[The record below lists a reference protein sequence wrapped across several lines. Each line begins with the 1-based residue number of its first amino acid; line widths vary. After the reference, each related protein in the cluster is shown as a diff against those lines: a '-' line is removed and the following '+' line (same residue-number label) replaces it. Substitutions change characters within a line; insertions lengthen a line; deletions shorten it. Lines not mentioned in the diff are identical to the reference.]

1 MILNLRFQN
10 FMIIPVIRF
19 SRIKFMHRFSNKMML
34 NNKNRRQMDYYSVY
48 LSILLILAYSS
59 QIESC
64 LPSFFRSEKPEA
76 GEALKGSIEIETN
89 EIIEDTPYEL
99 PATSKSTPD
108 DNFDEFNRIQSN
120 EILDKTAKDDS
131 HQGMLSDEEEYYVD
145 EKELEKVTKSSIN
158 PVLLAKRKRIEASRC
173 RDYCYNNGRCEVIWH
188 TSTGTTNYDVACKC
202 PDGYLGMQCE
212 HNFNPLVVYASR
224 VNDSSATKVEH
235 HFLMNPFSLLTFY
248 KHDPS

>member
-1 MILNLRFQN
+1 MKRERTVPEKILN
-10 FMIIPVIRF
+10 FM
-19 SRIKFMHRFSNKMML
+19 
-34 NNKNRRQMDYYSVY
+34 
-48 LSILLILAYSS
+48 
-59 QIESC
+59 ESC

-89 EIIEDTPYEL
+89 EIIEDTPYKL

-120 EILDKTAKDDS
+120 EILDKTTKDDS
-131 HQGMLSDEEEYYVD
+131 HQGMLPDEEEYYVD

-173 RDYCYNNGRCEVIWH
+173 RDYCYNNGRCEMIWH

-202 PDGYLGMQCE
+202 PGDYSGMQCE

-224 VNDSSATKVEH
+224 VNDSSAAKTS
-235 HFLMNPFSLLTFY
+235 LTPFACVGGLFFVALLVMLVSFFGCRKNSKSRTPNGRF
-248 KHDPS
+248 